1 MIIVKKFLFLIVT
14 IAALAAADA
23 SAQTTGALLPDG
35 TALSGVDGK
44 LIVSGAA
51 CYFRTT
57 AETADEKFTI
67 KADTTFEMLPSA
79 CLEKMIAN
87 SKNDPNGGYRI
98 WGTATAYKGKNYIY
112 PTHFLPFSEQV
123 KEKTLEP
130 QSDSSAAAPTDNLQI
145 PKAVLDK
152 LKTTKVIQPIKIEPA
167 FELKQ
172 DQMLVDRTGF
182 ILKHPDGTFSFVL
195 DGLGRNTTGQSFRL
209 LECQALEKTLIAQAS
224 ETERLR
230 LSVAGINT
238 RFQGKDY
245 LLLQRAARV
254 YTYGNFP
261 R

>member
-1 MIIVKKFLFLIVT
+1 MITSKKFLFLIVT
-14 IAALAAADA
+14 LTALAESAAF
-23 SAQTTGALLPDG
+23 AQTAGALLPEG
-35 TALSGVDGK
+35 AALSGVDGK

-67 KADTTFEMLPSA
+67 KADTTFEILPSA

-98 WGTATAYKGKNYIY
+98 WGTAAAYKGKNYIY
-112 PTHFLPFSEQV
+112 PNHFLPFSEQV
-123 KEKTLEP
+123 KEKAVEP
-130 QSDSSAAAPTDNLQI
+130 QNDTSAAAPTDNLQI
-145 PKAVLDK
+145 PKAILDR
-152 LKTTKVIQPIKIEPA
+152 LKTTKVIQPIKIEPE

-172 DQMLVDRTGF
+172 DQMLVDRAGF
-182 ILKHPDGTFSFVL
+182 IVKHPDGSFSFVL
-195 DGLGRNTTGQSFRL
+195 DGLGRNTTGQSFKL
-209 LECQALEKTLIAQAS
+209 LECQALEKTLISQAS

-230 LSVAGINT
+230 LSVAGIIT
-238 RFQGKDY
+238 RFNGRDY

-254 YTYGNFP
+254 YSYGNFP